1 MRTLRVG
8 LYGTGFG
15 ERVLMPAICKVAGV
29 RVTAV
34 CSRDALKA
42 HGLARAAGAPTAHTD
57 WRKLTQ
63 DTNVDALALALP
75 PSSQGRVALAALKAG
90 KHVFLE
96 KPVSVKLADASR
108 LLRAAKRSRLAHAVD
123 FEFPENPLWDKAR
136 KALRSGRIGRL
147 RHVDVRWDIE
157 TYACQHGLNDTWK
170 TDPAS
175 GGGALNLFA
184 SHTLHYLEWF
194 AGPIRTIG
202 CRLLRA
208 PDQTSGADTLATLD
222 GTYASG
228 AAYTARVSIQS
239 FAGTGHRIAL
249 YGGKG
254 TIILDNPTNDYIDGF
269 TLEVRHR
276 AGGAPGRGVRTAA
289 RRAAAQGADGRI
301 AAVSRVFARFARWAR
316 TGRRT
321 QPSLT
326 EGVRVQRL
334 LHLARRSSAAGGKTA
349 RV

>member
-8 LYGTGFG
+8 LYGAGFG
-15 ERVLMPAICKVAGV
+15 ERVLLPAIRKVAGV

-34 CSRDALKA
+34 CSRDPLKA
-42 HGLARAAGAPTAHTD
+42 HRLARAAGAATAYTD
-57 WRKLTQ
+57 WRRLTQ
-63 DTNVDALALALP
+63 DKNIDALVLALP
-75 PSSQGRVALAALKAG
+75 PASQGRVAAAALKSG

-96 KPVSVKLADASR
+96 KPVSAGLTEARD
-108 LLRAAKRSRLAHAVD
+108 LLRVAERSRRAHVVD
-123 FEFPENPLWDKAR
+123 FEFPENPLWDRAR
-136 KALRSGRIGRL
+136 RALCAGRIGRL
-147 RHVDVRWDIE
+147 RHIDVRWDIE

-170 TDPAS
+170 TDPAA

-239 FAGTGHRIAL
+239 YAGTGHRIAL

-254 TIILDNPTNDYIDGF
+254 TIILDNPTSDYIDGF
-269 TLEVRHR
+269 TLKIQRR
-276 AGGAPGRGVRTAA
+276 ADGAPVRGERTA
-289 RRAAAQGADGRI
+289 RRAAAGAVDGRI
-301 AAVSRVFARFARWAR
+301 AAASRIVARFARWAR
-316 TGRRT
+316 TGRMT

-334 LHLARRSSAAGGKTA
+334 LHLARRSDAALGRTV

>member
-1 MRTLRVG
+1 MSVLRVG

-15 ERVLMPAICKVAGV
+15 ERVLLPAIRKAGGA

-42 HGLARAAGAPTAHTD
+42 HRLARAAGAATAYTD
-57 WRKLTQ
+57 WRRLVKAA
-63 DTNVDALALALP
+63 DVDALVLALP
-75 PSSQGRVALAALKAG
+75 PSAQTPVALAALRAG

-96 KPVSVKLADASR
+96 KPVSSGLAGAR
-108 LLRAAKRSRLAHAVD
+108 GLLSAVRRTRRAHVVD

-136 KALRSGRIGRL
+136 RLLRDGRIGRL
-147 RHVDVRWDIE
+147 RHIDVRWDIE

-184 SHTLHYLEWF
+184 SHTLHYLEWL
-194 AGPIRTIG
+194 AGPIRTLG
-202 CRLLRA
+202 CRLFRA

-222 GTYASG
+222 GVYASG

-239 FAGTGHRIAL
+239 YAGTGHRIAL

-254 TIILDNPTNDYIDGF
+254 TLTLDNPTGDYIKGF
-269 TLEVRHR
+269 TLWLKRR
-276 AGGAPGRGVRTAA
+276 SDDKA
-289 RRAAAQGADGRI
+289 RRMGATASLAASAEDGRI
-301 AAVSRVFARFARWAR
+301 AAASRIFARFARWAR
-316 TGRRT
+316 TGEATR
-321 QPSLT
+321 PSLI
-326 EGVRVQRL
+326 EGVRVQEL
-334 LHLARRSSAAGGKTA
+334 LEKARRSDALGGRSLRA
-349 RV
+349 